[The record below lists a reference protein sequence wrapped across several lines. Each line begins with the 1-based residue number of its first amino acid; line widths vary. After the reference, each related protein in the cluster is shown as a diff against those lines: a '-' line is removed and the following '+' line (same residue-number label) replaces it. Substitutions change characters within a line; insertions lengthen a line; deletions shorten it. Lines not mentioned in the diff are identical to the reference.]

1 MTEPERKCR
10 MKTGARSFKQ
20 GQPRSNSG
28 FSLFELI
35 VTIAVVAILAAFAIP
50 AMREF
55 QIRTTVTATTNE
67 LIVALN
73 MARAEAVKRGRNVSI
88 VAESGNWNNGWSVQE
103 VGSAEILLRREALPL
118 NYQITS
124 ASTGGGASTAV
135 LFNSTGALVAATA
148 FDFNVCRPSDSPD
161 ATKSR
166 RVIISG
172 AGAIRSRRDTTGS
185 PAAACS

>member
-1 MTEPERKCR
+1 
-10 MKTGARSFKQ
+10 MKTGALKLQQ

-28 FSLFELI
+28 FTLFELI
-35 VTIAVVAILAAFAIP
+35 VTIAVVAVLAAFAIP

-103 VGSAEILLRREALPL
+103 ADTAEILLQRAALPQ
-118 NYQITS
+118 NYRITA
-124 ASTGGGASTAV
+124 ASTGGGANTT
-135 LFNSTGALVAATA
+135 LQFNSTGALVTATG
-148 FDFNVCRPSDSPD
+148 FDFNVCRPSDSPS
-161 ATKSR
+161 ATHSR